1 MRVRSVV
8 AMVAMTVLA
17 VGTSRADFKY
27 TQQSKVTGGALAGVT
42 KTLGVFSKSAR
53 QANEP
58 QISTTMVH
66 GNRLRT
72 EHSTGTVEI
81 IDLDGRRFIHV
92 DTVKK
97 SYFVQTFD
105 QFKQQMEQA
114 KEKMQAEQAKAAAKH
129 SDPQTMTMVP
139 KFDMQAT
146 GATHPVLNL
155 PAKEVKMRVDLLF
168 KSTDPKTEADL
179 EKSNASTWMTSD
191 AWYGTVPGYDE
202 LQKFYM
208 KMAKELNWL
217 PGSMGMG
224 NPQMSE
230 AAEEFRKNAIKMEG
244 MPLLQYTS
252 FGMAANGQSQSGDA
266 QQQQAAQ
273 QPPPSS
279 SSDNSTPT
287 SASGALAKGLGGL
300 FKKKQQQQA
309 DSSANT
315 NAASNPSN
323 PPPPAAVPGSMMDMT
338 IEVTSYSKDS
348 LDASLFDVPVGYA
361 QVQPDNSGK

>member
-1 MRVRSVV
+1 MRFRSVV

-97 SYFVQTFD
+97 TYFVQTFD

-129 SDPQTMTMVP
+129 GDPQTMTMVP

-146 GATHPVLNL
+146 GAIAPGAEPSREGSEDAGGSAVQVDRS
-155 PAKEVKMRVDLLF
+155 EDGSGSGEIECVDLDDFGRVVRHRAGIRRVAEVLRE
-168 KSTDPKTEADL
+168 DGEGTELAAGFDGDGESAD
-179 EKSNASTWMTSD
+179 ERGGGGVQEERRQD
-191 AWYGTVPGYDE
+191 GGH
-202 LQKFYM
+202 
-208 KMAKELNWL
+208 
-217 PGSMGMG
+217 
-224 NPQMSE
+224 
-230 AAEEFRKNAIKMEG
+230 AA
-244 MPLLQYTS
+244 LQYTS
-252 FGMAANGQSQSGDA
+252 FGMAANGQGQGGDA
-266 QQQQAAQ
+266 QQQQARNSLRHRTTTARLPALRARSPRGWAGSSRRSNSSRLTA
-273 QPPPSS
+273 PPTRTRRAIRTIRHRLQRYP
-279 SSDNSTPT
+279 
-287 SASGALAKGLGGL
+287 
-300 FKKKQQQQA
+300 
-309 DSSANT
+309 
-315 NAASNPSN
+315 
-323 PPPPAAVPGSMMDMT
+323 VP
-338 IEVTSYSKDS
+338 
-348 LDASLFDVPVGYA
+348 
-361 QVQPDNSGK
+361 